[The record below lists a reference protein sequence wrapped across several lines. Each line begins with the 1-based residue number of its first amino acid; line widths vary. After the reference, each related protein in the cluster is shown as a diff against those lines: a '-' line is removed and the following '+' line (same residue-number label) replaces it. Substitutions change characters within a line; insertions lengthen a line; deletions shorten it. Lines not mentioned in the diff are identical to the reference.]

1 MKSVAAKMRFQVLRE
16 DREALKDQSNQEL
29 LDYIEYQKE
38 MFTLNQQYKHVIEQ
52 IERVAEHE
60 ILDIKIEDIKRSR
73 LAKEEEIVQAQN
85 VRTED
90 EY

>member
-38 MFTLNQQYKHVIEQ
+38 MFTLNQ
-52 IERVAEHE
+52 
-60 ILDIKIEDIKRSR
+60 
-73 LAKEEEIVQAQN
+73 
-85 VRTED
+85 
-90 EY
+90 